1 MQLESL
7 QFRYMPLVDTRELP
21 KPLTNLFL
29 DVYLELKYEELLDK
43 CEDVVSNVLLTYLQ
57 KYICQQCLSKIWF
70 QQRAGRIT
78 ASKLKQAMETNLEKP
93 SQSLIVQ
100 YVIQTVLVLQQRQ
113 QCMDANMK
121 KMPKRCM

>member
-29 DVYLELKYEELLDK
+29 DVYLELTYEELLDK
-43 CEDVVSNVLLTYLQ
+43 CEDVVSNVSLTYLQ
-57 KYICQQCLSKIWF
+57 KYTCQQCLSKIWCLF
-70 QQRAGRIT
+70 CNKGN
-78 ASKLKQAMETNLEKP
+78 K
-93 SQSLIVQ
+93 
-100 YVIQTVLVLQQRQ
+100 